1 MFDLRFESP
10 STWLISGPSQSGKT
24 QFAITIVTKASKIFK
39 NPEIAKNCIFY
50 YKKWQ
55 EAYDQLKQD
64 PSIVFV
70 NKIPTTQDVGT
81 RCGPFAKTGGSMVI
95 IDDFMQDIT
104 ADISEIFTVLSHHLN
119 LTVLLLTQN
128 LFPRNKYSRD
138 ISLNSTY
145 IIVFKNPRDV
155 SQISHLAKQL
165 APGRSKNILGAF
177 SQATNSPYTYLLFDN
192 HQKTP
197 DNLRIRSDIFN
208 PKEPV
213 KIWVDKN
220 CI

>member
-1 MFDLRFESP
+1 MFDLRFEAP

-24 QFAITIVTKASKIFK
+24 QLALNIITNASNVFK
-39 NPEIAKNCIFY
+39 EPRIAENCIFY

-55 EAYDQLKQD
+55 SAYDNFKTKSTVAFINKL
-64 PSIVFV
+64 PSS
-70 NKIPTTQDVGT
+70 QDVST
-81 RCGPFAKTGGSMVI
+81 RCSPFAKTGGSLIV

-128 LFPRNKYSRD
+128 LFPRSKYARD

-145 IIVFKNPRDV
+145 IVVFKNPRDV
-155 SQISHLAKQL
+155 SQITNLAKQL
-165 APGRSKNILGAF
+165 APGSSRNILFAF
-177 SQATNSPYTYLLFDN
+177 KEATLNPYTYLLFDN

-197 DNLRIRSDIFN
+197 DNLRIRSDVLSTN
-208 PKEPV
+208 GPV

>member
-1 MFDLRFESP
+1 MFDLRFETP

-24 QFAITIVTKASKIFK
+24 QFALKVISKADQIFK
-39 NPEIAKNCIFY
+39 SPEVGQNCIFY

-55 EAYDQLKQD
+55 PAYDSLIQNKAVALINKL
-64 PSIVFV
+64 PSA
-70 NKIPTTQDVGT
+70 QDVSS
-81 RCGPFAKTGGSMVI
+81 RCGPFSKTGGSLVV
-95 IDDFMQDIT
+95 IDDFMQEIT
-104 ADISEIFTVLSHHLN
+104 SDISEIFTVLSHHLN

-128 LFPRNKYSRD
+128 LFPRSKFARD

-145 IIVFKNPRDV
+145 IVVFKNPRDV
-155 SQISHLAKQL
+155 SQITSLAKQL
-165 APGRSKNILGAF
+165 APGRSRNILIAF
-177 SQATNSPYTYLLFDN
+177 REATSSPYSYLLFDN

-197 DNLRIRSDIFN
+197 DNLRIRSDVLN
-208 PKEPV
+208 TNGPV